1 MALDD
6 SLLKVARSWL
16 ENQSKLTSLASNMRA
31 SPPRSQDFLE
41 GDLIR
46 KINPVGVS
54 GSFCAIDGGIVCEEF
69 HGLDVAAFRSVCTC
83 FTYENSKLVKT
94 DYSPSQ
100 RPNLEISAHS
110 ALGQFEKM
118 RFLSLVRLK
127 SELECALNSLN
138 KFSPDFL
145 ILDGSIAPLID
156 DKPPSDSELVSHYD
170 GLISIYKN
178 LYSSCGEKN
187 CSLLGITKDSRG
199 RRFSDILCTAD
210 PSCSSVLSTCHDTV
224 FLDHLLQKG
233 ERTSA
238 FRYSGSPQKNPVFK
252 DLGDYSQRIL
262 TFYLKPVEND
272 RPLRVEFLSNHH
284 SFSQI
289 ADSISS
295 LSAINP
301 NYAYPAVLIE
311 ADLRAAL
318 EPNEVEQQMQSLA
331 TKIGGKNP
339 IVKLRRNSRP
349 FR

>member
-16 ENQSKLTSLASNMRA
+16 ENQSKLTTIASNMRN
-31 SPPRSQDFLE
+31 SLPKSHEFLE
-41 GDLIR
+41 GELIQ
-46 KINPVGVS
+46 KMNPTRVS
-54 GSFCAIDGGIVCEEF
+54 GSFCAIDGGIACEEF
-69 HGLDVAAFRSVCTC
+69 HGLDVAAFRSVSAC

-94 DYSPSQ
+94 AYFPSSH
-100 RPNLEISAHS
+100 PPLEISAHS

-118 RFLSLVRLK
+118 RFLSLVRLE

-156 DKPPSDSELVSHYD
+156 DKPPSDSELVSLYD
-170 GLISIYKN
+170 NLISIYKN
-178 LYSSCGEKN
+178 LYSSCEQKN

-199 RRFSDILCTAD
+199 RRFSDILCVAD
-210 PSCSSVLSTCHDTV
+210 SSSSSVLSACHDTV

-233 ERTSA
+233 ERTTA
-238 FRYSGSPQKNPVFK
+238 FRYSGSPHKNPVFK
-252 DLGDYSQRIL
+252 DLGEYSQKIL
-262 TFYLKPVEND
+262 TFYLKPVEHD

-289 ADSISS
+289 ADSISA

-301 NYAYPAVLIE
+301 SYAYPAVLIE

-318 EPNEVEQQMQSLA
+318 EPNEVESQIQTLVS
-331 TKIGGKNP
+331 KVGGKNP
-339 IVKLRRNSRP
+339 ILKLRRNSRP